1 MKMARRAVCLHNRSV
16 SAVLTIVPA
25 VELEAFHSP
34 PSALV
39 FTGADGVALTASD
52 WTIPQLTAAV
62 RRGDESA
69 LRELHARYCERLTRY
84 ALVITRGDETAAGD
98 AVQTA
103 FLRSLRHLRPL
114 PDESALWAWLAR
126 AARTAAVDAGRRTR
140 RYSALLARVAALFS
154 REVEAPPEDT
164 ESIWHAALENAL
176 TELDAASRA
185 LVEARYF
192 QRRPLADVAAEQS
205 STDRAIEGRLARIR
219 EKLRCSILQ
228 QLAAVRHET

>member
-1 MKMARRAVCLHNRSV
+1 M
-16 SAVLTIVPA
+16 SAVLTIVPS
-25 VELEAFHSP
+25 VELEVVNPP

-39 FTGADGVALTASD
+39 FAGAGGTAYAVND

-62 RRGDESA
+62 RRGEEPA
-69 LRELHARYCERLTRY
+69 VRELHARYCERLTRY
-84 ALVITRGDETAAGD
+84 ALVITRGDEAAAAD

-103 FLRSLRHLRPL
+103 FLKSLRHLRSL

-126 AARTAAVDAGRRTR
+126 AARTAASDAGRRTR

-154 REVEAPPEDT
+154 REAEAPPEDT
-164 ESIWHAALENAL
+164 EAVWHAALENAL

-192 QRRPLADVAAEQS
+192 QRRPLADVAADQS
-205 STDRAIEGRLARIR
+205 TTDRAIEGRLARIR
-219 EKLRCSILQ
+219 EKLRQSILQ
-228 QLAAVRHET
+228 QLAADRHES